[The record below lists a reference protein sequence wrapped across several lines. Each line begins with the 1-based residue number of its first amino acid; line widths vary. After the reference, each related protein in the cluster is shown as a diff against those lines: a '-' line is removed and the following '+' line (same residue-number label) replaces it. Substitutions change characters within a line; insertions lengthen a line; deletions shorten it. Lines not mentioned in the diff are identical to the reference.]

1 MRSLRRRLLGLLL
14 CLLGAVA
21 LRGLLEARS
30 DPVVRRA
37 QIVLPGV
44 DPRTPA
50 LRVALLSDIHVGN
63 LATPTWRLNRVV
75 DQINAQH
82 PDAILIAGD
91 FVNGTGS
98 RSWDFHPWALVAP
111 LSRLHA
117 PLGVH
122 AVLGNHDEGSS
133 RRYVDFALR
142 MAGIDVLHNRAE
154 RIGPIALI
162 GMDMFADTWSD
173 VGPVLAQARA
183 MGGFPVLMT
192 HAPPFPGQT
201 RTDIPLILVGHTHC
215 GQVVLPGWDNSYD
228 VPNGMQR
235 FPPELRCGIAHLGTQ
250 LVVTTGGVG
259 AATIPPIRLNAPPDF
274 WILTLT
280 GRAR

>member
-1 MRSLRRRLLGLLL
+1 MRRPLFAALLAGLV
-14 CLLGAVA
+14 GVA
-21 LRGLLEARS
+21 LYGWGEALS

-37 QIVLPGV
+37 HVTMIGG
-44 DPRTPA
+44 DPHARPLRIA
-50 LRVALLSDIHVGN
+50 LVSDIHVGN
-63 LATPTWRLNRVV
+63 LAMPVWRLNRVV

-91 FVNGTGS
+91 FVNGTGVRS
-98 RSWDFHPWALVAP
+98 RFFHPWLLVGP

-122 AVLGNHDEGSS
+122 AVLGNHDIGSA

-142 MAGIDVLHNRAE
+142 RAGIDVLHDRAE

-162 GMDMFADTWSD
+162 GMDMND
-173 VGPVLAQARA
+173 VEQPTIAPVLAQARA

-192 HAPPFPGQT
+192 HAPPFPGQVPD
-201 RTDIPLILVGHTHC
+201 DIPLIVDGHTHC
-215 GQVVLPGWDNSYD
+215 GQVVLGGWDNSFD
-228 VPNGMQR
+228 FGNDIWR
-235 FPPELRCGIAHLGTQ
+235 FPPWLRCGIGHLGRQ
-250 LVVTTGGVG
+250 VVITSGGVG
-259 AATIPPIRLNAPPDF
+259 AATIPPIRINAPPDF

-280 GRAR
+280 AAPS